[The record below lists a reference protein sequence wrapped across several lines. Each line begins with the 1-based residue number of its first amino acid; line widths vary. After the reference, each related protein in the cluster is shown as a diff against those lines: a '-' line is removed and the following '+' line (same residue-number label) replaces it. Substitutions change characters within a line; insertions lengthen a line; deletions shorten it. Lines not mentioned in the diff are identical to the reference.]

1 MPQLPTIEDSTYP
14 AKSRP
19 RRRYFRASLPAL
31 VERRGCCGGARQH
44 GVTTATCTSTPQ
56 TFTELA
62 AASRRTGIFV
72 VVLPHLRC
80 LHSCILYSFDFESS
94 PSVRAGRLRRLR
106 AHSRSS
112 GASVCRAGGHGGP
125 STRSSAC
132 SGGSSGGTVSART
145 RATRPQSA
153 RACPCL
159 LSPLSLPATHPLPAG
174 AGRFG

>member
-94 PSVRAGRLRRLR
+94 PSVRAG
-106 AHSRSS
+106 
-112 GASVCRAGGHGGP
+112 
-125 STRSSAC
+125 
-132 SGGSSGGTVSART
+132 SSGGSART
-145 RATRPQSA
+145 RGAPERVFAEPGATAAPLRDPRPAAAAAAAVRSALERARPARRA